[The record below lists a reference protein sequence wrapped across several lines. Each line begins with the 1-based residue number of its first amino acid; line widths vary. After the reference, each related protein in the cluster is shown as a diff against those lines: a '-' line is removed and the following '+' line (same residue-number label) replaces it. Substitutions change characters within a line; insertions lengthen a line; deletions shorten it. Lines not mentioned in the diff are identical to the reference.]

1 MKPFI
6 LFGLGWVALSAAW
19 AGPERARVDAPAMV
33 PPSSI
38 VPIATDM
45 GEPRGGTRLREVLRQ
60 PFDTSTGPGQPYR
73 LSDEERLRLREQLRG
88 HQFPDRSIKP

>member
-19 AGPERARVDAPAMV
+19 AGPERARVDAPAMA

-45 GEPRGGTRLREVLRQ
+45 GEPRDGTRLREVLRQ

>member
-6 LFGLGWVALSAAW
+6 LFSLGWVALSAAW
-19 AGPERARVDAPAMV
+19 AGPERARVDAPAMA

-38 VPIATDM
+38 VPIVTDM
-45 GEPRGGTRLREVLRQ
+45 GEVRGGSRLREVLRQ
-60 PFDTSTGPGQPYR
+60 PFDTANGPGQPYR